1 MSTTAQAAV
10 DWNQGVENAWSDVA
24 TFIPKLAAFLL
35 ILVVGYLVAKAVAKV
50 LDKVLERV
58 GFDRAVERG
67 GVRQALSTSRYD
79 ASDLVS
85 KVVFYG
91 LMLLVLQMA
100 FGVFGPNPVN
110 DLLTDVV
117 AYLPKVVA
125 AIVIIVLAA
134 AIAAGVKDVVS
145 NALGGLSYGKAL
157 GTGAAASILTI
168 GAFAALSQ
176 LEIAPMIVNG
186 LFYGLL
192 AVVVGSAVIAIGG
205 GGIQP
210 MRQRWEKALMKYDAE
225 KPRIQQEMQAG
236 RMQEQPG
243 QVAGEGS
250 AALTSSTTEM
260 PVRTAPSDAPR
271 L

>member
-1 MSTTAQAAV
+1 MSTTLQAAV
-10 DWNQGVENAWSDVA
+10 DWNRGVESAWSDVA
-24 TFIPKLAAFLL
+24 TFVPRLAAFLL
-35 ILVVGYLVAKAVAKV
+35 ILVIGYLVAKAVAKV

-67 GVRQALSTSRYD
+67 GVRQALSQSRYD

-125 AIVIIVLAA
+125 AIVIIVVAA
-134 AIAAGVKDVVS
+134 AIAAGVKDLVS
-145 NALGGLSYGKAL
+145 NALGGLSYGRAL
-157 GTGAAASILTI
+157 GTGAAASVLTI
-168 GAFAALSQ
+168 GVFAALSQ
-176 LEIAPMIVNG
+176 LEIAPVIVNG

-210 MRQRWEKALMKYDAE
+210 MRQRWEKALTKYDVE
-225 KPRIQQEMQAG
+225 KPRIQQELQAA
-236 RMQEQPG
+236 RAQEVG

-250 AALTSSTTEM
+250 AALTTSTTEM
-260 PVRTAPSDAPR
+260 PVRTAPSRATR
-271 L
+271 R